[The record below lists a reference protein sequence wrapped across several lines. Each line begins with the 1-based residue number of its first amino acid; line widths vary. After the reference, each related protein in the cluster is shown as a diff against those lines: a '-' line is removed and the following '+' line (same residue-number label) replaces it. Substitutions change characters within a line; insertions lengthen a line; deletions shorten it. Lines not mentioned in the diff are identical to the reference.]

1 LKGLE
6 YILALYNIQHVEL
19 ADKLGI
25 KKQNINMWI
34 KGKQKISQKY
44 LPILSQ
50 IYGIEEQYFQKDLDE
65 IDKLVIQKEKLKKE
79 LKAEVVQ
86 YEDYLEISENTD
98 LIGKPVYDAEVINEI
113 DKEIS
118 KAKVLEDFRA
128 ILGTADKDHEL
139 NMFQQLNMLLKL
151 YKQEKS
157 IGDTIDGLS
166 HFYGILPEWVGDP
179 ESSEFEVKFTELLD
193 EYYNEKQ

>member
-1 LKGLE
+1 MLGLE
-6 YILALYNIQHVEL
+6 YVLAIYNMQHIDL

-44 LPILSQ
+44 LPTLSEMF
-50 IYGIEEQYFQKDLDE
+50 GIEEQYFQKDLDE

-79 LKAEVVQ
+79 LNAQVVEYDTQ
-86 YEDYLEISENTD
+86 LEISPNTD
-98 LIGKPVYDAEVINEI
+98 LVEKPIYNAQVVNDI

-118 KAKVLEDFRA
+118 KAKILDDFRA
-128 ILGTADKDHEL
+128 ILSTADEHHEL
-139 NMFQQLNMLLKL
+139 NMFQQLNMLLRL
-151 YKQEKS
+151 YKQERS

-179 ESSEFEVKFTELLD
+179 ESDEFTNKFTELLD
-193 EYYNEKQ
+193 EYYN